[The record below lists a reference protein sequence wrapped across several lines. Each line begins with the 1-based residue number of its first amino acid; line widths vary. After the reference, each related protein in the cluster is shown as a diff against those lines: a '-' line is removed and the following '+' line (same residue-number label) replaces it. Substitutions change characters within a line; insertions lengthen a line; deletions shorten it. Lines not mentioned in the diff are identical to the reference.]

1 MQNLTQYQAERGYAA
16 KDIKFGVDCRASIL
30 AGVDKLADA
39 VQVTLG
45 PKVHPR
51 IIINIEQNCLHGQLE
66 FSIVTLPDCSGYT
79 QTASNCVRRFASQSL
94 EVLKRK
100 S

>member
-1 MQNLTQYQAERGYAA
+1 MDTLSFVVNCLLRAQLSQYQTARGYAA

-45 PKVHPR
+45 PKVAP
-51 IIINIEQNCLHGQLE
+51 
-66 FSIVTLPDCSGYT
+66 
-79 QTASNCVRRFASQSL
+79 
-94 EVLKRK
+94 
-100 S
+100 